1 LSRLAQLQAPV
12 DSFFDSVLVNA
23 DDPAIRANR
32 TALLRQLLDQFA
44 AVADIARL

>member
-1 LSRLAQLQAPV
+1 V

-23 DDPAIRANR
+23 EDPAIRANR
-32 TALLRQLLDQFA
+32 TALLRQLQDQFT